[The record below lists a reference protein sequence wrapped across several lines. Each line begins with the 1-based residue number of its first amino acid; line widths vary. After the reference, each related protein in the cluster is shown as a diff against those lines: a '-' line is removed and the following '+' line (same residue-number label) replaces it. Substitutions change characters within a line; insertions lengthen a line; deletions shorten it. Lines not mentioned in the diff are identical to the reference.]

1 MDTFYIKL
9 LVWTAII
16 GIVFGVL
23 WRKGQIARFAAY
35 IRETREELKKCTW
48 PTWDELKGNTAV
60 VSVAMI
66 LLGVF
71 TVSVDFMLMLVVNA
85 IAR

>member
-1 MDTFYIKL
+1 MHLADL
-9 LVWTAII
+9 
-16 GIVFGVL
+16 
-23 WRKGQIARFAAY
+23 
-35 IRETREELKKCTW
+35 
-48 PTWDELKGNTAV
+48 DELKGNTAV